1 MLPAILSL
9 LLLLYSSTLPLSIMA
24 QSATDLYSQ
33 GIQAGTQYR
42 NAYNSYVQSKNQ
54 FLQYR
59 TGSTRLTAI
68 SNTNSVLL
76 ARNSWQIAYLKYLR
90 QTLADTT
97 NIANYNQTVTYL
109 DLETEINALEGQ
121 KNILSASDSFEK
133 VNSASKNWELRL
145 SNSDKL
151 ITSAKSQITQAR
163 LGYLRHR
170 LQTSVDEFNANHAS
184 PSANL
189 VSTINLI
196 SSKIQASE
204 VATDPEQSK
213 KLLSDGAKLLLE
225 IYVQP

>member
-1 MLPAILSL
+1 MLPL
-9 LLLLYSSTLPLSIMA
+9 LLALVLS
-24 QSATDLYSQ
+24 QSAGDLYSQ

-68 SNTNSVLL
+68 SSTNLVLS
-76 ARNSWQIAYLKYLR
+76 ARNNWQITYLKYLR

-109 DLETEINALEGQ
+109 DLEMEINALEGL
-121 KNILSASDSFEK
+121 KDTLSSSDSFEK
-133 VNSASKNWELRL
+133 VNLASKTWELRL
-145 SNSDKL
+145 TNSDKQ
-151 ITSAKSQITQAR
+151 ISAAKSQITQAR
-163 LGYLRHR
+163 LGYLQHR
-170 LQTSVDEFNANHAS
+170 LQASLDQFNAAHAS

-196 SSKIQASE
+196 DSKIQASGI
-204 VATDPEQSK
+204 ATDPEQSK

>member
-1 MLPAILSL
+1 MLPL
-9 LLLLYSSTLPLSIMA
+9 LLALVLT
-24 QSATDLYSQ
+24 QSANDLYSQ

-42 NAYNSYVQSKNQ
+42 NAYNSYIQTKNQ

-68 SNTNSVLL
+68 SNTNAVLS
-76 ARNSWQIAYLKYLR
+76 ARNNWQIVYLKYLR
-90 QTLADTT
+90 QILADTT

-109 DLETEINALEGQ
+109 DLETEINTLEGL
-121 KNILSASDSFEK
+121 KDTLSSSDSFEK
-133 VNSASKNWELRL
+133 VNSASKTWELRL
-145 SNSDKL
+145 TNSDKL
-151 ITSAKSQITQAR
+151 VSSAKSLITQAR
-163 LGYLRHR
+163 LGYLQHR
-170 LQTSVDEFNANHAS
+170 LQASVDQFNSTHAS

-196 SSKIQASE
+196 DSKIQASSIT
-204 VATDPEQSK
+204 TDPEQSK

>member
-1 MLPAILSL
+1 MLPSFFYI
-9 LLLLYSSTLPLSIMA
+9 LLLLYSFALPLSIMA
-24 QSATDLYSQ
+24 QSSNDLYSQ

-68 SNTNSVLL
+68 SNTNSVLS
-76 ARNSWQIAYLKYLR
+76 ARNNWQITYLKYLR

-109 DLETEINALEGQ
+109 DLETEINALV
-121 KNILSASDSFEK
+121 NLNDSLSTSDSFEK

-145 SNSDKL
+145 TNSDKF
-151 ITSAKSQITQAR
+151 IASAKYQITQAR
-163 LGYLRHR
+163 LGYLQHR
-170 LQTSVDEFNANHAS
+170 LQASVDQFNAAHAS

-189 VSTINLI
+189 VSTLNLI
-196 SSKIQASE
+196 DSKIQASSIT
-204 VATDPEQSK
+204 TDPEQSK